1 MDGVPHAQLPDETV
15 RYRRFLSRGLGWK
28 ICVTIRHETPQ
39 SWAVHDSDIK
49 SRTVT
54 PEGFDLPRALR
65 LSLLGNGADED
76 VAYGAQLEEALK
88 EEQNISTRKNQNQ
101 KPSSPQAFVLASSS
115 GSWSRGSVS
124 TGSNPGMI
132 GYFGTARGLIR
143 RIGNTD
149 Q

>member
-1 MDGVPHAQLPDETV
+1 M
-15 RYRRFLSRGLGWK
+15 
-28 ICVTIRHETPQ
+28 
-39 SWAVHDSDIK
+39 AVHDSDIK
-49 SRTVT
+49 SYTVT

-65 LSLLGNGADED
+65 LLLLGNGAFED

>member
-1 MDGVPHAQLPDETV
+1 MPSRP
-15 RYRRFLSRGLGWK
+15 LSRFGSGKLK

-76 VAYGAQLEEALK
+76 VAYGAQLEEAFREVKRLD
-88 EEQNISTRKNQNQ
+88 
-101 KPSSPQAFVLASSS
+101 A
-115 GSWSRGSVS
+115 G
-124 TGSNPGMI
+124 
-132 GYFGTARGLIR
+132 
-143 RIGNTD
+143 
-149 Q
+149 

>member
-1 MDGVPHAQLPDETV
+1 MNGVPHAQLPDETV

-76 VAYGAQLEEALK
+76 VAYGAQLEEAFREVKRLD
-88 EEQNISTRKNQNQ
+88 
-101 KPSSPQAFVLASSS
+101 A
-115 GSWSRGSVS
+115 G
-124 TGSNPGMI
+124 
-132 GYFGTARGLIR
+132 
-143 RIGNTD
+143 
-149 Q
+149 